1 MKAQINMFETIAVLV
16 VFMFLL
22 GVGLVVYAGVHKS
35 SLEKDIGQSQNVRAT
50 RIAETAFFMP
60 ELDCTFRGVRPPGT
74 CVEKLK
80 LDALATINADPLK
93 SANYFE
99 LFGTSKITITQHFP
113 PTDDEGLVYQRTIYD
128 SGVEGITKV
137 HRTPILLLDV
147 TKGPTAYSFGVMEV
161 ETTFET

>member
-22 GVGLVVYAGVHKS
+22 GVGLVVYAGIHKS
-35 SLEKDIGQSQNVRAT
+35 SLEKDVSQARDVRSV

-60 ELDCTFRGVRPPGT
+60 ELDCTFRGVRPPGA
-74 CVEKLK
+74 CLEKLK
-80 LDALATINADPLK
+80 IDALTTINSDPLK
-93 SANYFE
+93 NANYFE

-113 PTDDEGLVYQRTIYD
+113 PTDDTGAVYVRVIYD
-128 SGVEGITKV
+128 AGAEGIVKI
-137 HRTPILLLDV
+137 HRTPVLLLDV

-161 ETTFET
+161 ETSFET